1 MLAEERNTEDPQM
14 TLSTILMA
22 VALVCFALAAF
33 GVRTGKVSM
42 VALGLAFW
50 VLATLVGAVRIG

>member
-1 MLAEERNTEDPQM
+1 M

-22 VALVCFALAAF
+22 VALICFVLAAF

-50 VLATLVGAVRIG
+50 VLSMLVGTVHIG

>member
-1 MLAEERNTEDPQM
+1 M

-22 VALVCFALAAF
+22 VALVCFVLAAF
-33 GVRTGKVSM
+33 GVRTGRVNM
-42 VALGLAFW
+42 VAVGLAIW

>member
-1 MLAEERNTEDPQM
+1 M

-22 VALVCFALAAF
+22 VALICFVLGAI

-42 VALGLAFW
+42 VPLGLAFW
-50 VLATLVGAVRIG
+50 VLATLVGAIHIG

>member
-1 MLAEERNTEDPQM
+1 M

-22 VALVCFALAAF
+22 VALICFVLAAF

-50 VLATLVGAVRIG
+50 VLATLVGAVHIG